1 MEFVFA
7 KASDFEAIERQIL
20 RRGIDLQRTEAGDG
34 TGVGIAWK
42 ANAKIRGKPWNFQ
55 ARIASMEPPNGYTAT
70 GATEGLSYTAVV
82 ELMALSR
89 SRTRMMMSVD
99 LKPTT
104 LTARLLLQSVKLA
117 KSTLTTKFNNR
128 VEAFAKDIEERYE
141 AQG

>member
-1 MEFVFA
+1 MPA
-7 KASDFEAIERQIL
+7 
-20 RRGIDLQRTEAGDG
+20 GIGM
-34 TGVGIAWK
+34 AWS
-42 ANAKIRGKPWNFQ
+42 ADATIRGRKRNFQ
-55 ARIASMEPPNGYTAT
+55 ASLAAMEAPNGYTVC
-70 GATEGLSYTAVV
+70 GGTEGLNYTAVV